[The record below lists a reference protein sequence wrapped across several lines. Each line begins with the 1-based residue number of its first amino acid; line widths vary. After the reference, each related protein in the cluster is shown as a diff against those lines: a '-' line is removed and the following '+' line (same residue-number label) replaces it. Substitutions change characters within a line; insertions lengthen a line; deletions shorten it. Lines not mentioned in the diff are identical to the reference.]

1 MYVTLNSAFLISFF
15 FSPEAIFKKKNSES
29 PLCEPHYEFQSDGF
43 VSEQEAKSAQRL
55 NTYKYQSV

>member
-15 FSPEAIFKKKNSES
+15 FSWGYLKKNSES
-29 PLCEPHYEFQSDGF
+29 PPCEPRCEFQSDGF
-43 VSEQEAKSAQRL
+43 VSEQEAKIPLRL